1 MKSTYQRIALLLLA
15 TVITALAG
23 TSCRTVRGLG
33 QDVQHAGSHI
43 EGAAR
48 H

>member
-1 MKSTYQRIALLLLA
+1 MKTSHKRLAIFLLA
-15 TVITALAG
+15 TVISAIVG

-33 QDVQHAGSHI
+33 QDVEHAGHHI
-43 EGAAR
+43 EHASQ